1 MAITNY
7 NIKRKFY
14 VYKSYISLFIAVF
27 IKLLGIYN
35 IHFIAQQS
43 FTFFTL
49 TIGMSAQTTLI
60 ILFIKI
66 IPLIILMFF
75 NFLGSYSFEIYIF
88 DAFYFRDLKI
98 CLELSSPCLHLPLY
112 LIFTCMSAYHC
123 KQLVNKLP
131 QLR

>member
-1 MAITNY
+1 MCTIADAKVRQNY
-7 NIKRKFY
+7 NCY
-14 VYKSYISLFIAVF
+14 NVY
-27 IKLLGIYN
+27 
-35 IHFIAQQS
+35 
-43 FTFFTL
+43 
-49 TIGMSAQTTLI
+49 
-60 ILFIKI
+60 
-66 IPLIILMFF
+66 F
-75 NFLGSYSFEIYIF
+75 NECLPYSFEIYIF